1 MFALIV
7 AKLDTLLETALIAT
21 KPEPEGVKVTA
32 EDVSDG
38 ILEDYPG
45 IRQCSNCGIFDH
57 ADAQCGEH
65 SNSPKPSDEFAY
77 NRWAEVESAGV
88 AAHTVPLED
97 DRVLMLHPAEL
108 PAFYTPLTITC
119 GAKQVQTCLEPTTFD
134 PQGRTLISIHL
145 MLAAEQLRR
154 PALTLAKLWVELSLL
169 YRRVE
174 LPRPKEWYVPGDSE
188 TLTTYS
194 PVPICA
200 TMDGVD
206 VKFEACVVVDVFPP
220 AICLGPQELK
230 CYNINHQEP
239 TGEARTDERASLV
252 VYFVVPHA
260 APIPLRALVDTASG
274 VSILTFSAFNR
285 VAART
290 GTVLKPYQIDLY
302 AANGKTIKT
311 FGLAEQIRF

>member
-1 MFALIV
+1 
-7 AKLDTLLETALIAT
+7 
-21 KPEPEGVKVTA
+21 
-32 EDVSDG
+32 
-38 ILEDYPG
+38 
-45 IRQCSNCGIFDH
+45 
-57 ADAQCGEH
+57 
-65 SNSPKPSDEFAY
+65 
-77 NRWAEVESAGV
+77 
-88 AAHTVPLED
+88 
-97 DRVLMLHPAEL
+97 MLHPAEP

-154 PALTLAKLWVELSLL
+154 PTLTPAKLWVEF
-169 YRRVE
+169 E
-174 LPRPKEWYVPGDSE
+174 LPRPKEWYAPGDSE
-188 TLTTYS
+188 TH
-194 PVPICA
+194 A
-200 TMDGVD
+200 TMNGVD

-220 AICLGPQELK
+220 GICLGTQELK

-239 TGEARTDERASLV
+239 TGEARIDERASLV
-252 VYFVVPHA
+252 VSFVVPHA
-260 APIPLRALVDTASG
+260 APIPLRGLVDTGSG

-311 FGLAEQIRF
+311 FGLADQIRFQLGGYELETNFVVVDDAMGVEDFLLGRNFLRSYH